1 MINDTM
7 IKSREAYEEYI
18 LKMEDIREK
27 DAVKQAQE
35 IASLKRENYQLS
47 IEIYELKENLRVEKE
62 KKEFFNDFLEKV
74 WREKTI
80 IDN

>member
-1 MINDTM
+1 M
-7 IKSREAYEEYI
+7 KSRDAYEEYI

>member
-1 MINDTM
+1 M
-7 IKSREAYEEYI
+7 KSREAYEEYI

>member
-7 IKSREAYEEYI
+7 MKSREAYEEYI

-35 IASLKRENYQLS
+35 VASLKRENYQLS

-62 KKEFFNDFLEKV
+62 KREFFNDFLEKV
-74 WREKTI
+74 WREKTFV
-80 IDN
+80 DN

>member
-7 IKSREAYEEYI
+7 MKSRDAYEEYI

>member
-7 IKSREAYEEYI
+7 IKSRCAYEEYI